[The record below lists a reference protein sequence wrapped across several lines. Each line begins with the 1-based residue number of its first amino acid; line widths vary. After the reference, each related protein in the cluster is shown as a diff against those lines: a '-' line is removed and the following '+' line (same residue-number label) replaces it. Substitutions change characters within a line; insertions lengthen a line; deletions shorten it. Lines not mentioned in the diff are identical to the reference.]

1 MKRFQ
6 VCVKNRKCL
15 SCVSFSK
22 KIEGKSYQALIF
34 NRSDTMVCAGDTIVN
49 KTRCPCPHRTQ
60 SPTQET
66 NIKHLISHLISIVKS
81 DMEAQ
86 PLIPQFMNPTLMLRW
101 LCMQVD
107 FCFQWR
113 RPGKRW
119 ISLFFFK
126 SYQMVHA
133 PQSPH
138 FLELERVPGSHDL
151 PYNAGCLQWQT
162 HRSIPVCYCSFC
174 SSHLEPY
181 GGQWAWPDLE
191 LHYTVG

>member
-49 KTRCPCPHRTQ
+49 QTRCPCPHRTQ

-81 DMEAQ
+81 DMEE
-86 PLIPQFMNPTLMLRW
+86 NYRV
-101 LCMQVD
+101 LC
-107 FCFQWR
+107 FR
-113 RPGKRW
+113 REGRKV
-119 ISLFFFK
+119 L
-126 SYQMVHA
+126 
-133 PQSPH
+133 
-138 FLELERVPGSHDL
+138 
-151 PYNAGCLQWQT
+151 
-162 HRSIPVCYCSFC
+162 
-174 SSHLEPY
+174 SS
-181 GGQWAWPDLE
+181 DLE
-191 LHYTVG
+191 KWVEIEEEGEKASQTVGTVWAKIAREEEAWFNWGTERPLLLSCWEQCGSGFGCGGEAGRPCQAWGAVLQI